1 MGLRTAAASLGL
13 VLLLPLLLAACDDGA
28 DEKSLTIYSGR
39 RETLVGPIIERY
51 REESGVRVEVKYAS
65 SPQLAA
71 TLLEEGEDSPADVF
85 FAQEPASL
93 GAVAG
98 LLGPLPE
105 SILSR
110 APEWARSS
118 DGRWVGISGR
128 ARVVVY
134 NTDALTEAEL
144 PDDLWGFLGPEWRGR
159 VGWAPTSS
167 SSQAMVTGMR
177 ALWGE
182 ERTREW
188 LHGLRSNDVRD
199 YANNTTAVA
208 ATAAG
213 EGDAAFVN
221 HYYLHQLQAQQ
232 QGRVSA
238 ANYHPRSEGPGA
250 LVMVAGAGVLADAGN
265 RETAL
270 EFLAYLLSMEGQEYF
285 AQEVYEYPLAGGV
298 EAAEALV
305 SLSAIR
311 RPGVSM
317 EELADLEGTQRL
329 MRETGILP

>member
-1 MGLRTAAASLGL
+1 MGLRLTGASLSL
-13 VLLLPLLLAACDDGA
+13 FLLFPLLLVACGDDSE
-28 DEKSLTIYSGR
+28 EKSLTIYSGR
-39 RETLVGPIIERY
+39 RETLVGPIIDRY
-51 REESGVRVEVKYAS
+51 REESGVRVEVKYATS
-65 SPQLAA
+65 QQLAA
-71 TLLEEGEDSPADVF
+71 TLLEEGEDSPADLF

-105 SILSR
+105 SILR
-110 APEWARSS
+110 HVPEWARSTE
-118 DGRWVGISGR
+118 GRWVGVSGR

-134 NTDALTEAEL
+134 NTEALTEADL
-144 PDDLWGFLGPEWRGR
+144 PDDLWGFVGPEWRGR

-167 SSQAMVTGMR
+167 STQAMVTAMR

-188 LHGLRSNDVRD
+188 LEALHSNDVQA

-213 EGDAAFVN
+213 EVDAAFVN

-232 QGRVSA
+232 QGEVAA
-238 ANYHPRSEGPGA
+238 ANYHPRTEGPGA
-250 LVMVAGAGVLADAGN
+250 LVMVAGAGILADTSN
-265 RETAL
+265 REAAL
-270 EFLAYLLSMEGQEYF
+270 EFLEYLLNTDGQEYF
-285 AQEVYEYPLAGGV
+285 AQEIYEYPLARDV
-298 EAAEALV
+298 EAKEVLV
-305 SLSAIR
+305 PLSAIR
-311 RPGVSM
+311 HPGLPM
-317 EELADLEGTQRL
+317 EELADLEATQRL

>member
-1 MGLRTAAASLGL
+1 MRLRLTGASLGL
-13 VLLLPLLLAACDDGA
+13 LLLLPLLLAACWDGP
-28 DEKSLTIYSGR
+28 DLTIYSGR

-51 REESGVRVEVKYAS
+51 AESSGLRVEVKYAS

-71 TLLEEGEDSPADVF
+71 TLLEEGADSPADVF

-98 LLGPLPE
+98 LLGTLPE
-105 SILSR
+105 SILR
-110 APEWARSS
+110 QAPEWARSTE
-118 DGRWVGISGR
+118 GRWVGVSGR

-134 NTDALTEAEL
+134 NTEALTEAEL
-144 PDDLWGFLGPEWRGR
+144 PDDLWGFVAPEWRGR

-188 LHGLRSNDVRD
+188 LHALQANDVRV
-199 YANNTTAVA
+199 YATNTTAVA

-213 EGDAAFVN
+213 EVDAALVN

-232 QGRVSA
+232 QGEVSA
-238 ANYHPRSEGPGA
+238 ANYHQRSEGPGA

-265 RETAL
+265 RENAL
-270 EFLAYLLSMEGQEYF
+270 DFLAYLLSIEGQEHF

-298 EAAEALV
+298 EVAEALAP
-305 SLSAIR
+305 LSAIR

-329 MRETGILP
+329 MRETGVLP

>member
-1 MGLRTAAASLGL
+1 MGLRAAGVSLGL
-13 VLLLPLLLAACDDGA
+13 LLLLPLVLGACWDGP
-28 DEKSLTIYSGR
+28 DLTIYSGR

-51 REESGVRVEVKYAS
+51 AEESGLRVEVKYATS
-65 SPQLAA
+65 SQLAA
-71 TLLEEGEDSPADVF
+71 TLLEEGEESPADVF

-110 APEWARSS
+110 VPAWARSS
-118 DGRWVGISGR
+118 EGRWVGVSGR

-134 NTDALTEAEL
+134 NTDAVAEGEL
-144 PDDLWGFLGPEWRGR
+144 PDDLWGFVEPEWRGR

-188 LHGLRSNDVRD
+188 LQGLRSNGVRD

-213 EGDAAFVN
+213 EVDAAFVN

-232 QGRVSA
+232 QGAVSA

-265 RETAL
+265 REGAL
-270 EFLAYLLSMEGQEYF
+270 DFLAYLLSVEGQEYF
-285 AQEVYEYPLAGGV
+285 AQEIFEYPLAGGV
-298 EAAEALV
+298 EAAGSLVAL
-305 SLSAIR
+305 SSIR
-311 RPGVSM
+311 RPGVSL

>member
-1 MGLRTAAASLGL
+1 MGLRLTGASLGL
-13 VLLLPLLLAACDDGA
+13 VLFLPLLLVACGDA
-28 DEKSLTIYSGR
+28 PEEKSLTIYSGR
-39 RETLVGPIIERY
+39 RETLVGPIIDRY
-51 REESGVRVEVKYAS
+51 REESGVKVEVKYAS

-71 TLLEEGEDSPADVF
+71 TLLEERDASPADVF

-98 LLGPLPE
+98 LLGTLPD
-105 SILSR
+105 SILHR
-110 APEWARSS
+110 APEWARSAE
-118 DGRWVGISGR
+118 GRWVGISGR

-134 NTDALTEAEL
+134 NTRELSEADL
-144 PDDLWGFLGPEWRGR
+144 PDDLWGFVAPEWRGR

-177 ALWGE
+177 VLWGE

-188 LHGLRSNDVRD
+188 LEALQANDVRV
-199 YANNTTAVA
+199 YATNTTAVA

-213 EGDAAFVN
+213 EVDAAFVN

-232 QGRVSA
+232 QGDVAA
-238 ANYHPRSEGPGA
+238 ANYHPRTEGPGA
-250 LVMVAGAGVLADAGN
+250 LVMVAGAGVLSTAKN
-265 RETAL
+265 RESAL
-270 EFLAYLLSMEGQEYF
+270 EFLEYLLSTDGQEYF
-285 AQEVYEYPLAGGV
+285 AQEVYEYPLAGDV
-298 EAAEALV
+298 EAAEILV
-305 SLSAIR
+305 PLSAIR
-311 RPGVSM
+311 HPGVPM

>member
-1 MGLRTAAASLGL
+1 MGLRLTAASLGL
-13 VLLLPLLLAACDDGA
+13 VLFLPLLLAACGDA
-28 DEKSLTIYSGR
+28 EEESLTIYSGR
-39 RETLVGPIIERY
+39 RESLVGPIIERY

-71 TLLEEGEDSPADVF
+71 TLLEEGEASPADLF

-105 SILSR
+105 SILGR
-110 APEWARSS
+110 VPEWARST
-118 DGRWVGISGR
+118 DGRWVGTSGR

-144 PDDLWGFLGPEWRGR
+144 PDDLWGFTAPEWRGR

-199 YANNTTAVA
+199 YANNTTATA

-213 EGDAAFVN
+213 EVDAAFVN

-232 QGRVSA
+232 QGDVAA

-250 LVMVAGAGVLADAGN
+250 LVMVAGAGVLASAGN
-265 RETAL
+265 REGAL
-270 EFLAYLLSMEGQEYF
+270 DFLAYLLSIEGQEYF
-285 AQEVYEYPLAGGV
+285 AQEVYEYPLAGDV
-298 EAAEALV
+298 EAAGALTP
-305 SLSAIR
+305 LSAIR

-317 EELADLEGTQRL
+317 EALADLEGTQRL
-329 MRETGILP
+329 MREAGILP